1 MFSPFYKTL
10 VAIGLSLSA
19 FNAVAQSDWP
29 NRPIKWVV
37 PFAPGGPT
45 DAISRVLS
53 MRLAESI
60 GQAVTVDNRPGAS
73 GAIGSEL
80 VSRASP
86 DGYTIVFGTQSTHAS
101 NLVFFPNMA
110 FDPIRDFQPLTL
122 VGTSCLALIVPPSVS
137 ATTPRELVE
146 LIARQDGA
154 ASYGT
159 AAAGSSQHVAAEL
172 LLRNSKVKAIHVP
185 YKGSGAAI
193 PDLLGGRLTF
203 MFDNLPSSLPLAR
216 SGKVRA
222 LAQTCAKRSPAAP
235 DLPTMV
241 EAGFKDFVIEGW
253 YGLFAPAKTPRAI
266 TERLSAEINK
276 ALRHPDSIERW
287 KTLGFDPIGS
297 TPEALG
303 ERQRGDLEYWRRM
316 IDFTGVKV
324 D

>member
-1 MFSPFYKTL
+1 MNSMFRL
-10 VAIGLSLSA
+10 AVAALDFVTVAAS
-19 FNAVAQSDWP
+19 AQSDWP
-29 NRPIKWVV
+29 NRPLRWVV

-53 MRLAESI
+53 ARLGESL
-60 GQAVTVDNRPGAS
+60 GQSVVIENRSGAS
-73 GAIGSEL
+73 GAIGSEA
-80 VSRASP
+80 VARAAP
-86 DGYTIVFGTQSTHAS
+86 DGYTVVFGTQSTHAS

-122 VGTSCLALIVPPSVS
+122 VGTSCLALIVPPSVPVS
-137 ATTPRELVE
+137 NARELIDW
-146 LIARQDGA
+146 IARQAGA

-172 LLRNSKVKAIHVP
+172 MLRSSNVKATHVP
-185 YKGSGAAI
+185 YRGSGAAM
-193 PDLLGGRLTF
+193 PDLLTGRLSF

-216 SGKVRA
+216 SGKVKA

-253 YGLFAPAKTPRAI
+253 YGVFAPARTPRAI
-266 TERLSAEINK
+266 AERLSAEINK
-276 ALRHPDSIERW
+276 ALRHPDSMERW

-297 TPEALG
+297 SPDALA
-303 ERQRGDLEYWRRM
+303 ERQRGDLDYWRRM
-316 IDFTGVKV
+316 IEFTGVKV
-324 D
+324 E